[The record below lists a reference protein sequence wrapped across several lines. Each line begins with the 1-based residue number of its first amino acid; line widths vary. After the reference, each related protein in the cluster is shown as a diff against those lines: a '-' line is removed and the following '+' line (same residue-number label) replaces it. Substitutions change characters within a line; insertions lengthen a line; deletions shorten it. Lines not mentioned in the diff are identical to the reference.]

1 MTKALALELIP
12 RGIVVNCCAPGWV
25 ETDMAQQGVAAAA
38 KALGITEAEFRKQ
51 AESVVPVK
59 RFFAPEE
66 VVHGIAWLASP
77 ANTTQV
83 GRCLDLDGG
92 VIHV

>member
-1 MTKALALELIP
+1 MRRPRFRICGQPVKRLHHPHPPFACSIRHSRRFVYGAKPYLIIFPRLIP
-12 RGIVVNCCAPGWV
+12 PAP
-25 ETDMAQQGVAAAA
+25 VA
-38 KALGITEAEFRKQ
+38 L
-51 AESVVPVK
+51 K

-66 VVHGIAWLASP
+66 VVHGIAWLANP

-92 VIHV
+92 VVHV